1 MYARNL
7 DAPYRRRRRIRNR
20 STIRGLADPSRTA
33 GIKRQY
39 RADLNRRWNRINAL
53 IWETVVVNDALRL
66 SPPLARAAARAANP
80 FQFRTDPEGK
90 VDDFLTWLNES
101 MDDEVLEIARGPAG
115 RITRN
120 SRWQSAYVR
129 ASYGRGL
136 EHAQRSLR
144 RQGVRVPQESVAD
157 LFNAPTSVASLA
169 RLYARSFNELRGI
182 TGGVSQAIGRVL
194 TEGLATGQGPRA
206 IAGSMRTA
214 VSSLGMARSL
224 TMARTEIINAHA
236 DATLDRYGDFGVR
249 DVVGQAEFLT
259 AQDDRVCPDCIQL
272 EGQTYNIDEARGI
285 IPVHP
290 NCRCVWLPVI
300 L

>member
-1 MYARNL
+1 
-7 DAPYRRRRRIRNR
+7 
-20 STIRGLADPSRTA
+20 LADPSRTA

-136 EHAQRSLR
+136 EHAQRSMR
-144 RQGVRVPQESVAD
+144 RQGIRVPQESVAD

-182 TGGVSQAIGRVL
+182 TGGVSQTIGRVL

-236 DATLDRYGDFGVR
+236 DATLDRYGDVGVR